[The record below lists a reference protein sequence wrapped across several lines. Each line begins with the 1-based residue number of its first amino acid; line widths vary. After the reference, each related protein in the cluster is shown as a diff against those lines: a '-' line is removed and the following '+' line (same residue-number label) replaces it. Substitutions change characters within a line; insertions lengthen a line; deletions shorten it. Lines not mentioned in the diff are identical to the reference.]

1 MNSST
6 AGETATRPTRPEDVD
21 VSQENLDVLT
31 VAQTGDALIEMR
43 NIGKRYSG
51 VAALTDVSVAVRP
64 GEVHAILGENGAGKS
79 TLMGVAT
86 GTTAPDEGTIIVD
99 GRTVSAL
106 TPTMATAL
114 GIAIVHQHP
123 AVLPDMTVLENLL
136 VALPPSVFAGQH
148 AKTLA
153 RNMLDGV
160 GLHAHLGDRVETL
173 SLAEKHLL
181 EIAKAFAVK
190 PRLLVL
196 DEPTAPLGGDA
207 VALLFGLVRDAVAG
221 GTSVVYITHRLA
233 EVREL
238 ATRVTVLR
246 DGRVRGT
253 ATVADTSDDELLAL
267 IVGRR
272 LDSTFPDKHVAV
284 AGARDNLVIEDL
296 SGPGFVSV
304 SASATRGEIIGVA
317 GVVGNGQTELL
328 RALAGQEPFTGT
340 VTVEGDAMTRSELL
354 RRSAYMPAD
363 RHAEGLMMS
372 LSVREN
378 AALSALTK
386 FRSGLFLSRR
396 REVAD
401 VRESLG
407 SLSVKAPS
415 LDAAVS
421 ALSGGNQQKVVLSRA
436 LLSDP
441 PLLVADEPTQGVDV
455 GARAEIYAIL
465 RAASTRGVPVIV
477 ASSDAKEL
485 EGLCD
490 QVLVMSRGHV
500 VQSLRG
506 DDVTEERIVSAA
518 VTSTAE
524 TVTEAAARRD
534 STAPALRRFLQ
545 GDYAPTVL
553 LLLVMVALAAAIAP
567 DSARY
572 FSNFNVSNVLTAATA
587 IGLIAL
593 GQNIALLSGGIDL
606 SVGPLAGFLVVVASF
621 FVLDGASP
629 GRVVLGLVVMV
640 VAAAVTGAVN
650 GSLIRFAGFTPI
662 AATLTLYIALGGLA
676 FLLRD
681 TQGGYISLAFQNAVD
696 LRLGPI
702 PVAFL
707 IFLVI
712 AVVMEF
718 ALRRRTWGWQLRA
731 VGSDEDCARRIGIN
745 VNRTVILAYVGSSL
759 MVFLGALM
767 LMGQYGIGD
776 PAQGA
781 AFTLTSV
788 TAVVLG
794 GTSLLG
800 GRGTFLGALVA
811 AVLLQQVL
819 NATTILGL
827 GSAAQY
833 YFQGF
838 LILIAAAA
846 YTVARKRRKQQTVVT

>member
-1 MNSST
+1 VT
-6 AGETATRPTRPEDVD
+6 PENV
-21 VSQENLDVLT
+21 EVLT
-31 VAQTGDALIEMR
+31 IEETRNATIEM
-43 NIGKRYSG
+43 NHISKRYSG
-51 VAALTDVSVAVRP
+51 VAALTDVSVTVLP

-79 TLMGVAT
+79 TLMNIAT
-86 GTTAPDEGTIIVD
+86 GTTEADEGTI
-99 GRTVSAL
+99 TVCGQMVAAF
-106 TPTMATAL
+106 TPKAATSL

-123 AVLPDMTVLENLL
+123 AVLPDMTVLENLQ
-136 VALPPSVFAGQH
+136 VALPASVFAGKP
-148 AKTLA
+148 AKELA

-160 GLHAHLGDRVETL
+160 GLRVHLDDRVETL
-173 SLAEKHLL
+173 TLAEKHLL
-181 EIAKAFAVK
+181 EIAKAFAVRPK
-190 PRLLVL
+190 LLIL

-207 VALLFGLVRDAVAG
+207 VALLFSLVRDAVAA
-221 GTSVVYITHRLA
+221 GTSIVYITHRLA

-253 ATVADTSDDELLAL
+253 ATVADTSDDDLLAL

-272 LDSTFPDKHVAV
+272 LDSTFPDKHIAN
-284 AGARDNLVIEDL
+284 AGAGDNFVLDEL
-296 SGPGFVSV
+296 SGPGFASV
-304 SASATRGEIIGVA
+304 SASATRGEIIGIA

-340 VTVEGDAMTRSELL
+340 VTVEGKALGQTELL
-354 RRSAYMPAD
+354 HRSAYMPAD

-372 LSVREN
+372 LTVREN
-378 AALSALTK
+378 AALSALKK
-386 FRSGLFLSRR
+386 FRSGVFLSRR

-401 VRESLG
+401 VRESLR

-415 LDAAVS
+415 MDATVS
-421 ALSGGNQQKVVLSRA
+421 ALSGGNQQKVVISRA

-455 GARAEIYAIL
+455 GARAEIYSIL
-465 RAASTRGVPVIV
+465 RSASTRGVPVVV

-500 VQSLRG
+500 VETLRG
-506 DDVTEERIVSAA
+506 DDVTEQRIVAAA

-524 TVTEAAARRD
+524 VVAAAARRREEG
-534 STAPALRRFLQ
+534 AGAHKLRRFLQ

-553 LLLVMVALAAAIAP
+553 LLVVMVALAAAIAP
-567 DSARY
+567 GSERY
-572 FSNFNVSNVLTAATA
+572 LSGFNISNILTAATA
-587 IGLIAL
+587 IGLIAM
-593 GQNIALLSGGIDL
+593 GQNIAMLTGGIDL

-621 FVLDGASP
+621 FVLDDASP
-629 GRVVLGLVVMV
+629 GRVVLGLIVM
-640 VAAAVTGAVN
+640 AAAAAFVGAVN
-650 GSLIRFAGFTPI
+650 GSLIRFGRFTPI

-681 TQGGYISLAFQNAVD
+681 TQGGYISLAFQNAVNY
-696 LRLGPI
+696 RWGPI
-702 PVAFL
+702 PVAFVLFL
-707 IFLVI
+707 II
-712 AVVMEF
+712 AVAMEF
-718 ALRRRTWGWQLRA
+718 ALRRRPWGWRLRA
-731 VGSDEDCARRIGIN
+731 VGSNEDSARRIGIN
-745 VNRTVILAYVGSSL
+745 VTRTIVLAYVGSSL
-759 MVFLGALM
+759 FVFLGALM
-767 LMGQYGIGD
+767 FMGQYGIGD

-800 GRGTFLGALVA
+800 GRGTFIGTLVA

-838 LILIAAAA
+838 LILIAATA
-846 YTVARKRRKQQTVVT
+846 YTLARARRRRQTVIT